1 MIQVATVTDS
11 MGPALATQFA
21 EGLEDDYPLVHSTL
35 ETLHISQHA
44 RVFRWVGDSQAK
56 PIVLMGHFDVVPA
69 AAADGWT
76 EDPFSGTIRD
86 GAVWGRGSLD
96 DKGALVVLLDAVEQL
111 LGEKFTPAQDVYLCF
126 GGNEETFGTAA
137 QEIATAF
144 HHRGMV
150 PWLVLDE
157 GGAVVD
163 SPLPAI
169 TAPIAAV
176 GVAEKGVVN
185 LRLRATA
192 DPGHSSAPDSDSVIA
207 RISRAVWRL
216 ETIRFRS
223 SLSGPLREML
233 ADLAPHAS
241 RGYRLVLSNLWL
253 FGGLVRRVFVARGGE
268 LAAMTRTTVAV
279 TRIEG
284 GSADNVLPS
293 SATATVNIRIAP
305 GESVESVIAAVVRR
319 IADPLVKIEVETP
332 SEPSQ
337 IASSTNEQFSLLRR
351 AIVDSYPG
359 SITTPYIM
367 MAATDSRHLHEQ
379 TPNVY
384 RFSPLAMTAL
394 QRAGIH
400 GVDEHV
406 TIDSLER
413 GVRFFDSLI
422 RHLPH

>member
-1 MIQVATVTDS
+1 MIQIATVTDAMDS
-11 MGPALATQFA
+11 ALATHFA
-21 EGLEDDYPLVHSTL
+21 ETMEEDYPLVHSKL
-35 ETLHISQHA
+35 EALHISPLA
-44 RVFRWVGDSQAK
+44 LVFRWIGDSQAK

-76 EDPFSGTIRD
+76 EDPFSGRMRD

-96 DKGALVVLLDAVEQL
+96 DKGTLVVLLDAVENL
-111 LGEKFTPAQDVYLCF
+111 LDEKFTPAQDVYLCF

-137 QEIATAF
+137 QEIAIAF
-144 HHRGMV
+144 HDRGIV

-176 GVAEKGVVN
+176 GVAEKGVVT

-192 DPGHSSAPDSDSVIA
+192 DPGHSSAPDSGSVIA
-207 RISRAVWRL
+207 RISRAVSRL

-223 SLSGPLREML
+223 SLSRPLREML
-233 ADLAPHAS
+233 ADLAPHSS

-268 LAAMTRTTVAV
+268 LAAMTRTTIAV
-279 TRIEG
+279 TRLEA

-293 SATATVNIRIAP
+293 SATATLNIRIAL
-305 GESVESVIAAVVRR
+305 GESVESVIAAVRKR
-319 IADPLVKIEVETP
+319 IADPLVAIHIEAP

-337 IASSTNEQFSLLRR
+337 IASNTNEQFALLRR
-351 AIVDSYPG
+351 AIDDSYPG
-359 SITTPYIM
+359 SITSPYIM

-384 RFSPLAMTAL
+384 RFSPLAMTAK